1 MISLNLR
8 VTTADGEKVYTV
20 GPKIQVAFERE
31 FKLGLPVAFSRE
43 QKVEHLYWLGWKASH
58 AAGEV
63 VKPFDGWLETVES
76 VELVEVDSGPL
87 SGTE

>member
-8 VTTADGEKVYTV
+8 VVTDNGEKIYTV
-20 GPKIQVAFERE
+20 GPKVQVAFERE

-43 QKVEHLYWLGWKASH
+43 QKVEHLYWLGWKAAH

-63 VKPFDGWLETVES
+63 VKPFDGWLENVES
-76 VELVEVDSGPL
+76 VEIVEVDPGPL
-87 SGTE
+87 SVTE